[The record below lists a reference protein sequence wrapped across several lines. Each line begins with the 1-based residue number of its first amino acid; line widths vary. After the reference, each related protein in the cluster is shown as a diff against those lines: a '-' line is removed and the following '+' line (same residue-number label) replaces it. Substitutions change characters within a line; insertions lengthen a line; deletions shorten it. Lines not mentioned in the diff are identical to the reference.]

1 MAAGVRSRVGILAC
15 PLAIVLLLVASGC
28 RHSRKKV
35 VGVIPKATSHMF
47 WVSVQNGAMA
57 AGRDFNLEVLWN
69 GPAQET
75 DYSRQ
80 IEIVDSMVA
89 RHVDGLAVAATER
102 NALVGS
108 VERAIAA
115 GIPVTIFDSG
125 LDITDYMTYVATDNY
140 AAGQM
145 GGRKLAELV
154 HKRGEVAIM
163 MHAPGSA
170 STMDRERGFEDVIT
184 AEYPG
189 IRIVA
194 RQYGFSNPAKAQA
207 AAENILTAHPD
218 LNGIFAST
226 EPESTGVS
234 PVIKGRGLAGK
245 VRFVGF
251 DSSENMIEDLK
262 AGTLDA
268 IVVQDAY
275 RIGYEAVRTLADKI
289 NGRTPPKRLDLS
301 ARVIT
306 KPDLDRL
313 DVRKL
318 LGTQ

>member
-1 MAAGVRSRVGILAC
+1 
-15 PLAIVLLLVASGC
+15 
-28 RHSRKKV
+28 
-35 VGVIPKATSHMF
+35 MF

-75 DYSRQ
+75 EYSRQ
-80 IEIVDSMVA
+80 IQIVDSMVA
-89 RHVDGLAVAATER
+89 QHVDGLAVAAAER
-102 NALVGS
+102 QALAGS

-145 GGRKLAELV
+145 GARKLAELL
-154 HKRGEVAIM
+154 HSRGQVAMM

-170 STMDRERGFEDVIT
+170 STMDREQGFEDVIK

-218 LNGIFAST
+218 LDGIFAST

-234 PVIKGRGLAGK
+234 PVIKARGLSGK

-251 DSSENMIEDLK
+251 DASENMIEDLK

-268 IVVQDAY
+268 IVVQDPY

-301 ARVIT
+301 ARVVT
-306 KPDLDRL
+306 KADLDKP

-318 LGTQ
+318 LGK